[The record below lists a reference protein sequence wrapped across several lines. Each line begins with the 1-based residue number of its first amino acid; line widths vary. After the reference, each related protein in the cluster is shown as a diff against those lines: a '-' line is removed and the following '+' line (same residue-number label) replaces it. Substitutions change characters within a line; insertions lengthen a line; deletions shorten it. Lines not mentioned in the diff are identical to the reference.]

1 MAETPRYEEDDRG
14 MNITTR
20 EIRFTL
26 RFGSPAR
33 HMGRLRLKRLLSSG
47 AVERASVGLQ
57 RRPRRTDAES
67 TLRTGGS
74 FPRCS
79 RAERPKGQREK
90 EHDGRIGRNQ
100 KTFEH
105 DDGTRHKLKF

>member
-1 MAETPRYEEDDRG
+1 
-14 MNITTR
+14 MNNTTG

-33 HMGRLRLKRLLSSG
+33 HMDRLRLKRLLSSG
-47 AVERASVGLQ
+47 AVERAPVGLQ

-74 FPRCS
+74 LSRCS
-79 RAERPKGQREK
+79 RAERRKASG
-90 EHDGRIGRNQ
+90 D
-100 KTFEH
+100 
-105 DDGTRHKLKF
+105 LKRQPRDPVWGP